1 MYSKLIILLVL
12 LLIKNPAISE
22 EFTGAKRIK
31 FLNYPNCIE
40 LKNSSGT
47 VVVLGH
53 HVGGRVLSYTQE
65 GKESL
70 YLSLIHI

>member
-12 LLIKNPAISE
+12 LLIKSPAISK

-40 LKNSSGT
+40 LKNKSGT
-47 VVVLGH
+47 VVILGH
-53 HVGGRVLSYTQE
+53 HVGGRVLSYTQA
-65 GKESL
+65 
-70 YLSLIHI
+70 